1 MAIVVIGGSSRGI
14 GKTALMCGLIAVLKE
29 QNWTAVKIASH
40 EHWNVEPIWEENSST
55 DSTDTSRYLA
65 AGARRAF
72 LLTAPE
78 VLDPNE
84 TGLGLT
90 LGEFFPQAGRGVN
103 IIFESNRVLY
113 HVQPGLCLMVEG
125 RGQDV
130 RKPSF
135 VRVAERANAIVS
147 FDGTDEPRSP
157 GLLEIER
164 RVPVFHLPQYGI
176 IPHSMELWVRE
187 HLGLPHCHSSR

>member
-1 MAIVVIGGSSRGI
+1 MAIVVVGGSSRGV
-14 GKTALMCGLIAVLKE
+14 GKTALMCGLIAALKE

-40 EHWNVEPIWEENSST
+40 EHWNVEPIWEESNSA
-55 DSTDTSRYLA
+55 DPTDTSRYLA

-90 LGEFFPQAGRGVN
+90 LGEFFHQAGRGVN

-113 HVQPGLCLMVEG
+113 HVRPSLCLMVEG
-125 RGQDV
+125 GGQDA

-135 VRVAERANAIVS
+135 VRIAERANAIVS
-147 FDGTDEPRSP
+147 FGGTDEPRSP
-157 GLLEIER
+157 GLPEIER
-164 RVPVFHLPQYGI
+164 RVPLFHLPQYGI
-176 IPHSMELWVRE
+176 IPHSMERWVRE
-187 HLGLPHCHSSR
+187 HLGMPRPHASR